1 MTIGE
6 ALAAGAARLEA
17 AGIREARRDADLLL
31 RHATETTRAWVIAHP
46 EAEMAP
52 EQAKIFR
59 DLITRR
65 EKHEPVQYITGVQ
78 EFFGREFEVS
88 PAVLIPRP
96 ETEIAVEVAVDH
108 LSALG
113 NPRFVELGVGSGC
126 ISISILAEVASA
138 RGIGVDLSLEAL
150 AVAERNAAKHNVA
163 ARLDLRRS
171 DLFSAVDETG
181 LDAVVSNP
189 PYVPDNVI
197 ASLEPEVNEY
207 EPRLALAGGS
217 DGLDVVRRI
226 VAGSPGRLRPGGLLV
241 IEIGVGQYADVESMF
256 DPKSWTEA
264 AVIPDLQGIPRT
276 LRAIFRGR

>member
-31 RHATETTRAWVIAHP
+31 RHVTGATRAWVIAHP
-46 EAEMAP
+46 EAEMAS
-52 EQAKIFR
+52 EQAKIFA
-59 DLITRR
+59 DLISRR
-65 EKHEPVQYITGVQ
+65 EEHEPVQYIIGVQ

-96 ETEIAVEVAVDH
+96 ETEIAVEAAVEH
-108 LSALG
+108 LSAIG
-113 NPRFVELGVGSGC
+113 NPKFVELGIGSGC

-138 RGIGVDLSLEAL
+138 RGIGVDLSPQAL

-189 PYVPDNVI
+189 PYVPDDVI
-197 ASLEPEVNEY
+197 ATLEPEVNEY

-226 VAGSPGRLRPGGLLV
+226 VAGSPGHLRPGGLLV
-241 IEIGVGQYADVESMF
+241 IEIGIGQSFDVENMF
-256 DPKSWTEA
+256 DPESWTEV

>member
-1 MTIGE
+1 MRIGE
-6 ALAAGAARLEA
+6 ALAAGAARLQA

-31 RHATETTRAWVIAHP
+31 RHVTGATRAWVIAHP
-46 EAEMAP
+46 EAEMAS
-52 EQAKIFR
+52 EQAKIFA
-59 DLITRR
+59 DLISRR
-65 EKHEPVQYITGVQ
+65 EEHEPVQYIIGVQ

-96 ETEIAVEVAVDH
+96 ETEIAVEAAVEH

-113 NPRFVELGVGSGC
+113 NPKFVELGIGSGC

-138 RGIGVDLSLEAL
+138 RGIGVDLSPQAL

-189 PYVPDNVI
+189 PYVPDDVI
-197 ASLEPEVNEY
+197 ATLEPEVNEY

-217 DGLDVVRRI
+217 DGLDIVRRI
-226 VAGSPGRLRPGGLLV
+226 IAGSPGRLRPGGLLV
-241 IEIGVGQYADVESMF
+241 IEIGIGQSFDVENMF
-256 DPKSWTEA
+256 DPESWTEA

>member
-6 ALAAGAARLEA
+6 ALAAGAARLQA

-31 RHATETTRAWVIAHP
+31 RHVTGATRAWVIAHP
-46 EAEMAP
+46 EAEMAS
-52 EQAKIFR
+52 EQAKIFA
-59 DLITRR
+59 DLISRR
-65 EKHEPVQYITGVQ
+65 EEHEPVQYITGVQ

-96 ETEIAVEVAVDH
+96 ETEIAVEAAVEH

-113 NPRFVELGVGSGC
+113 NPKFVELGIGSGC

-138 RGIGVDLSLEAL
+138 RGIGVDLSPQAL
-150 AVAERNAAKHNVA
+150 PVAERNAAKHNVA

-189 PYVPDNVI
+189 PYVPDDVI
-197 ASLEPEVNEY
+197 ATLEPEVNEY

-217 DGLDVVRRI
+217 EGLDVVRRI
-226 VAGSPGRLRPGGLLV
+226 IAGSPGRLRPGGLLV
-241 IEIGVGQYADVESMF
+241 IEIGIGQSFDVENMF
-256 DPKSWTEA
+256 DPESWTEA